1 MSTSNRA
8 AMGPIAA
15 SGNGGGGSGGNITFN
30 FIERYGSSTSA
41 TSHTFSAV
49 PWANPAAGR
58 RIVVGIIG
66 GSGNAAPSGVTIGGV
81 AATMISSGSRA
92 SGGGSHH
99 SSFWIADLAAGTSGD
114 VVITHA
120 AAKARIF
127 CAVWEV
133 FGIASN
139 TPSDTQY
146 TDATNTTTIDVPLNG
161 LLLAIAGYNPSTTW
175 TGRGGDYLSTA
186 AAETNRSI
194 TLNNAGATNLTAR
207 AAIGPVS
214 TTGDPNHIHAVSFA
228 SS

>member
-1 MSTSNRA
+1 MNTNVRA
-8 AMGPIAA
+8 AVGAVA
-15 SGNGGGGSGGNITFN
+15 SSGNGGGGSGGNITFN
-30 FIERYGSSTSA
+30 YIERYGSNASS

-58 RIVVGIIG
+58 RIVVGVLG
-66 GSGNAAPSGVTIGGV
+66 GSGNAAPTGVTIGGV

-92 SGGGSHH
+92 AGGGSHH

-120 AAKARIF
+120 AAKSRIF
-127 CAVWEV
+127 CVVWEV

-139 TPSDTQY
+139 TPSDSQY
-146 TDATNTTTIDVPLNG
+146 TDAANTTSIDVPLNG
-161 LLLAIAGYNPSTTW
+161 LLLAFAGYNPSTTW
-175 TGRGGDYLSTA
+175 TGRGGDYLSTS
-186 AAETNRSI
+186 AAEAGRSI
-194 TLNNAGATNLTAR
+194 TLNSGGATNLTAR
-207 AAIGPVS
+207 ASIGPVS